1 MAGRDDGFDD
11 FFMASLPRV
20 LRLAQRLAGSRPT
33 AEEIAAEAFAR
44 AFARWSKVGALPYR
58 EAWVMRVAANLAID
72 SVRRRPPPLVAPEAA
87 VDPTDSIALRATL
100 VHALRALPDHQREA
114 VVLRYLADLSE
125 ADVAVALGVKP
136 GTVKSHLHRAAAS
149 LRERLGEDIE
159 DIAYDPY
166 AI

>member
-1 MAGRDDGFDD
+1 MAGRDNGYDE
-11 FFMASLPRV
+11 FFMASLPGV
-20 LRLAQRLAGSRPT
+20 LRLAQRLTGNRAA

-44 AFARWSKVGALPYR
+44 AFASWSKVGTLPHR
-58 EAWVMRVAANLAID
+58 EAWVMRVAANVAID
-72 SVRRRPPPLVAPEAA
+72 SLRRRRPPLVAPVPS
-87 VDPTDSIALRATL
+87 VDPTDSIALRITL
-100 VHALRALPDHQREA
+100 VHALRELPRHQREA

-159 DIAYDPY
+159 EIAYDPY